1 MFTTDTNQSMYAYI
15 KENNLD
21 NEAVKLVY
29 FGRKF
34 TFGKVW
40 HDVDCLAAFLYEHGV
55 KKGDSVVLCLPNIPQ
70 AVVAFYAVNKIGA
83 IANIVHPR
91 IGTKALLK
99 IIRETATSWV
109 FLYSKASNQHGKAL
123 KKEGVNTVNC
133 RIGEYMGGVKK
144 LIVSLKEIVSW
155 GHATFDFRRT
165 VMRKV
170 ELDVPVGGKDPAV
183 YLHSSGTTG
192 QPKTVVLSSYA
203 MNELAGKACT
213 WVGKQVDLGRGDS
226 SAMLLPLFHG
236 FGLGVCL
243 HYPMLSGK
251 NILLPA
257 FDAKKAVQLI
267 KKYPASMICAVPS
280 MLSRMYKQKG
290 FAGPHLKSIKT
301 FFIGGDK
308 LDDKLRETVEKT
320 LEECGSNARLY
331 EGFGLSEFASLTH
344 LNIKHRTDG
353 TVGQPMPTV
362 RARILDKDGN
372 ECPRGTEGELY
383 LTGTSMMIG
392 YLNQKTDF
400 IQDEQGINWFPT
412 GDYGYIDEDDFL
424 YYRGRLKRLIKI
436 GGVNIFPQEV
446 EMVVCTLK
454 EVESACAVRISQN
467 GKPAIRLL
475 VVLHDKVHLTP
486 RLKSKIKDVVR
497 DNILPYAVPREI
509 EAVDSIRLNTMG
521 KSDYKFY
528 EDGEKGKG
536 GATVGRGK
544 REKNQKNKNQKN
556 KKEYTVVRR
565 IIPNQQEDAQA
576 SAAKEKSE

>member
-21 NEAVKLVY
+21 EEAVKLVY

-34 TFGKVW
+34 TFAKVW
-40 HDVDCLAAFLYEHGV
+40 HDVDCLATFLYEHGV

-70 AVVAFYAVNKIGA
+70 AVVALYAVNKIGA
-83 IANIVHPR
+83 IANIVHPK

-99 IIRETATSWV
+99 IIHETATSWV
-109 FLYSKASNQHGKAL
+109 FLYSKACIQHGKAL

-133 RIGEYMGGVKK
+133 RIGEYMGGIKK
-144 LIVSLKEIVSW
+144 MIVGLNELVSCA
-155 GHATFDFRRT
+155 HATVDFRRT

-203 MNELAGKACT
+203 MNELAGKACP
-213 WVGKQVDLGRGDS
+213 WVGRQVDLGRGDS
-226 SAMLLPLFHG
+226 SVMLLPLFHG

-257 FDAKKAVQLI
+257 FDAKKAVELI
-267 KKYPASMICAVPS
+267 KKYPSSMVCAVPS
-280 MLSRMYKQKG
+280 MLARMYKQKD
-290 FAGPHLKSIKT
+290 FVGPHLKSIKT

-320 LEECGSNARLY
+320 LTECGSNARLY

-362 RARILDKDGN
+362 RAKIMDKDGN
-372 ECPRGTEGELY
+372 VCPPGTEGELY
-383 LTGTSMMIG
+383 LSGTSMMIG

-400 IQDEQGINWFPT
+400 VQDEQGVNWFPT
-412 GDYGYIDEDDFL
+412 GDYGYIDDEDFL

-446 EMVVCTLK
+446 ETVACTLK
-454 EVESACAVRISQN
+454 EVENACAVRILQN

-475 VVLHDKVHLTP
+475 VVLKDKGHLSP
-486 RLKSKIKDVVR
+486 WLKSKIKDVVR

-528 EDGEKGKG
+528 EDGEKNRGDVF
-536 GATVGRGK
+536 VGREK
-544 REKNQKNKNQKN
+544 RRKNKNPGAK
-556 KKEYTVVRR
+556 KKRKEYTIVRPV
-565 IIPNQQEDAQA
+565 IPVPQE
-576 SAAKEKSE
+576 SKAAKEEKSV